1 MLIIFVLIHT
11 KHQIHSFFRKNSYPE
26 AICSFYFQIFI
37 AG

>member
-11 KHQIHSFFRKNSYPE
+11 KHQIHSFFLKNAFPE
-26 AICSFYFQIFI
+26 AICWFYFQMFI